1 MSVNAVSWAIDRAPV
16 PGARCV
22 ARMILVHLADK
33 ADADGCDTWK
43 YVSAIADAIGVDDST
58 VHRNL
63 AWLEEHGLIER
74 GDQSLVSDYP
84 EYARPVVWNLR
95 LDKVREPSERAMR
108 KGRRRAGRPKKH
120 ATPPTPA
127 TQAAEVTEADM
138 LLGEPAATD
147 GVDVE
152 ATSVPEATPDGTT
165 ETFSVSVEPAVDDAD
180 QAAEPAAPI
189 EASTVEDTMVDGVK
203 SGVEKAGCKSPVGFS
218 GVENP
223 VALVQ
228 PPRLHGCDHPGCT
241 SAIHNVHK
249 HPKTINPSAPT
260 GHLPLRGATPSDETQ
275 TETETGSAE
284 AGVVVDVLRERRRL
298 AGLSAPAPSERDRRM
313 VARLVDRLRAEG
325 VAEPV
330 ALVTTLAGW
339 LVGHRFWAKR
349 VRSGSDLAR
358 HFDEIRDDWL
368 IDRRTPATGSPTADS
383 CVDGHTPGC
392 RHVLGVVD
400 APECRRVE
408 PDMTRRHDPAAVV
421 AGWLNDGL
429 SEREATSRLVR
440 RLGDARQDRAAQRE
454 RLAEERKA
462 RGGHMFAGFSTV
474 KGGV

>member
-127 TQAAEVTEADM
+127 PNMQAAEVTEADM
-138 LLGEPAATD
+138 LLDEPAATEV
-147 GVDVE
+147 VDTE
-152 ATSVPEATPDGTT
+152 ATTTSETTPDGTIGA
-165 ETFSVSVEPAVDDAD
+165 SSMPVEPAAD
-180 QAAEPAAPI
+180 GTGPAAEPAAPI
-189 EASTVEDTMVDGVK
+189 VVDGVK
-203 SGVEKAGCKSPVGFS
+203 SGVEKPGCKSPVGFS

-241 SAIHNVHK
+241 GAIHNVHK

-275 TETETGSAE
+275 TETGSAE

-313 VARLVDRLRAEG
+313 VARLVDRLRADG

-368 IDRRTPATGSPTADS
+368 IDRRTPATGSLTADS

-421 AGWLNDGL
+421 AGWLNDGV

-440 RLGDARQDRAAQRE
+440 RLGDARRDRAAQRE

>member
-108 KGRRRAGRPKKH
+108 KGRRHAGRPKKH
-120 ATPPTPA
+120 ATPAPNM
-127 TQAAEVTEADM
+127 QAAEVTEADM
-138 LLGEPAATD
+138 LLDEPAATEV
-147 GVDVE
+147 VDTE
-152 ATSVPEATPDGTT
+152 ATTTSEATPDGTT
-165 ETFSVSVEPAVDDAD
+165 ETFSVSVEPAAD
-180 QAAEPAAPI
+180 GTGPAAEPAAPI
-189 EASTVEDTMVDGVK
+189 EAPTVVDGVK
-203 SGVEKAGCKSPVGFS
+203 SGVEKPGCKSPVGFS

-241 SAIHNVHK
+241 GAIHNVHK

-275 TETETGSAE
+275 TETGSAE

-313 VARLVDRLRAEG
+313 VARLVDRLRAED

-349 VRSGSDLAR
+349 VRSGADLAR

-368 IDRRTPATGSPTADS
+368 IDRRNPATGSPTVADS
-383 CVDGHTPGC
+383 CGDGHTPGC

-408 PDMTRRHDPAAVV
+408 PDMTRRHDPASVV
-421 AGWLNDGL
+421 ADWLNDGV

-440 RLGDARQDRAAQRE
+440 RLGDARRDRAAQRE